1 MYNYA
6 TQAHVLF
13 VTVSVFIYYLL
24 IWDSTVFSTHKSVN
38 TVSKSRVM
46 YFRSSCKP
54 HTPQTWQWQYN
65 SKFNIITNWFHQ
77 FRNLNRKTSLGIL
90 SLMLCGDFIK
100 MYSYRRSYSLPGMLP
115 HNFQIMHNSWILL
128 LMTDHHIFVCFM
140 F

>member
-24 IWDSTVFSTHKSVN
+24 MRQHCVFN
-38 TVSKSRVM
+38 TQKCKYCQQVRVM

-115 HNFQIMHNSWILL
+115 HNSQIMQNSW
-128 LMTDHHIFVCFM
+128 
-140 F
+140 